1 MANWFNFA
9 KTWGDLAHK
18 SKKNS
23 TQNADFISASVGLA
37 GAALA
42 LGVEV
47 VRTVAYCRW
56 LKEGAESS
64 LKTAGRIVTLGTTG
78 VAIFGMFSAT
88 ADGYKQASQIARHWS
103 RGEWEPMVASAITLS
118 GDGLQAYASG
128 KVALAGGR
136 MTMAAIAG
144 EISWQRAAAVT
155 LRFAVRFNPY
165 MWLASAL
172 IFGGELA
179 YNFLTS
185 TPLMRWVSESRW
197 GKRGMLPFLHANQEW
212 EYDIQLRKWQEVMQ
226 TPRLRIK
233 YNTETKTQQR
243 LMVGNIIDVPLQQR
257 VLTQLRILL
266 PMTAPEQVKL
276 AVLVQSEGKLVDF
289 TDHFRQTAPVA
300 QEGLYT
306 RLDFDWPQDDVSRR
320 RMEWLHLV
328 LSVTT
333 VEGNKLFEEQGGLRF
348 SLNLKQLQGL
358 EEAKLAG
365 DEPGW
370 SHVEALEEDDNFPL
384 TRGKIVDQL
393 QPLLNR

>member
-1 MANWFNFA
+1 
-9 KTWGDLAHK
+9 
-18 SKKNS
+18 
-23 TQNADFISASVGLA
+23 
-37 GAALA
+37 
-42 LGVEV
+42 
-47 VRTVAYCRW
+47 
-56 LKEGAESS
+56 
-64 LKTAGRIVTLGTTG
+64 
-78 VAIFGMFSAT
+78 
-88 ADGYKQASQIARHWS
+88 
-103 RGEWEPMVASAITLS
+103 
-118 GDGLQAYASG
+118 
-128 KVALAGGR
+128 
-136 MTMAAIAG
+136 MTIAAIAG

-197 GKRGMLPFLHANQEW
+197 GKRGILPFLHANKEW
-212 EYDIQLRKWQEVMQ
+212 KYDMQLRKWQEVMQ

-243 LMVGNIIDVPLQQR
+243 LMVGNIIEVPVQQR

-276 AVLVQSEGKLVDF
+276 AVLIKSEGKLVDF

-320 RMEWLHLV
+320 RMAWLHLV

-333 VEGNKLFEEQGGLRF
+333 AEGNQLFEEQGGLRF
-348 SLNLKQLQGL
+348 SLNLQQLQGL

-370 SHVEALEEDDNFPL
+370 SQVEALDEDDNFPL
-384 TRGKIVDQL
+384 TRGKIVAQL